1 MLVEYPV
8 VNAQRQWY
16 LYDTI
21 CEHVKCDAAKD
32 ITCPLPTIAKPAAKT
47 KEEKEELKDAKKR
60 ARGDA

>member
-1 MLVEYPV
+1 M
-8 VNAQRQWY
+8 NAQRQWY
-16 LYDTI
+16 LHDTI
-21 CEHVKCDAAKD
+21 REHVKGDAAKD